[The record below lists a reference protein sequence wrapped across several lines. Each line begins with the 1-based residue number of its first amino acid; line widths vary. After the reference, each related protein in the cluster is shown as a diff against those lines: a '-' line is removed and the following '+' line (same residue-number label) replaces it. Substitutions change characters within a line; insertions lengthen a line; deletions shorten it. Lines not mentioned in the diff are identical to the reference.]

1 MKIMDKK
8 FEQQELKKHLE
19 KIANGFGEIAE
30 TMIKNQEKREKQ
42 QALLNALYPSLHFQ
56 KTGMAHYDDGDKF
69 LFTPDN
75 PVKNSIVPY
84 RSVGVAQLFS
94 DGTFDFIRQPRLRT
108 QSQLIRKLA
117 HGRVSKTKDGAI
129 QLTLKVFQDEGVNIS
144 EAIAEEALIA
154 KQAIVEW
161 QLKR

>member
-1 MKIMDKK
+1 MIMNKK
-8 FEQQELKKHLE
+8 FQFLAQELSKVLTNKHIQL
-19 KIANGFGEIAE
+19 
-30 TMIKNQEKREKQ
+30 
-42 QALLNALYPSLHFQ
+42 S
-56 KTGMAHYDDGDKF
+56 GMALYDDGDKF
-69 LFTPDN
+69 LFTPDAEAMHTIF
-75 PVKNSIVPY
+75 PF
-84 RSVGVAQLFS
+84 RGTGVGQLLS
-94 DGTFDFIRQPRLRT
+94 DGTFDFIRRPRLRT